1 MKIRADFVTNS
12 SSSSFVSLHI
22 ENGPL
27 ARLFG
32 EYREALG
39 KFFSPEWE
47 FYGDFSI
54 QGDKVSLTGGMPDGN
69 LGEDVPRQASDL
81 ARCLVSLLTFGNVTD
96 EEQIEDGEFNESLE
110 PLLRALF
117 ARAEEIN
124 AGLVKAHW
132 ENGSEDFGEG
142 SGSFSRTFAYDT
154 ASGASYYEESSGDE
168 EDDW

>member
-27 ARLFG
+27 ARLYG

-39 KFFSPEWE
+39 EFFSPERE
-47 FYGDFSI
+47 FYGEFSI

-110 PLLRALF
+110 DLVRALF

-124 AGLVKAHW
+124 AGLKKARW
-132 ENGSEDFGEG
+132 ENGGEDYQG
-142 SGSFSRTFAYDT
+142 GSFSRTFNFDPVN
-154 ASGASYYEESSGDE
+154 GASYYEESSEGEE
-168 EDDW
+168 EDW

>member
-39 KFFSPEWE
+39 KFFSPERD
-47 FYGDFSI
+47 FYGEFSI
-54 QGDKVSLTGGMPDGN
+54 QGDKVSLTGGMPDASI
-69 LGEDVPRQASDL
+69 GEDVPKQASDL
-81 ARCLVSLLTFGNVTD
+81 AWCLASLLTYGNVT
-96 EEQIEDGEFNESLE
+96 EEEHLEDGEFDESLE

-154 ASGASYYEESSGDE
+154 ASGASYYEESSEGEE
-168 EDDW
+168 EDW

>member
-47 FYGDFSI
+47 FYGEFSI